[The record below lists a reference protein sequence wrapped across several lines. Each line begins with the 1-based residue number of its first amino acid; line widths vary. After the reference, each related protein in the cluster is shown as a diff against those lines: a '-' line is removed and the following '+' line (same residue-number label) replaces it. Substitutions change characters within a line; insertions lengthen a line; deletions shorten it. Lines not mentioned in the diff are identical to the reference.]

1 MNKRGLGTAIVAVL
15 GLFIMIIVIVFIAG
29 YNGLVDKDENVNSAF
44 SQIDVT
50 LAERYQK
57 ITSLV
62 STVNGL
68 QDHAEDIYNAI
79 TEARAAYATASAN
92 KDVEG
97 LIEADYLQSLALTDL
112 IALVVSEDNPN
123 ISATPAYLTLMDE
136 ISSSEAELAYAR
148 RVYNLAVEDYNAS
161 VRRFP
166 RIIIAN
172 MFSFDKERLYWKASD
187 GELEI
192 PEVVFND

>member
-79 TEARAAYATASAN
+79 TTARAAYATASAN
-92 KDVEG
+92 NDFGG
-97 LIEADYLQSLALTDL
+97 LIEADYLQSLALSSL
-112 IALVVSEDNPN
+112 IALVVNEDNPN

-148 RVYNLAVEDYNAS
+148 RTYNLSVETYNAS

-166 RIIIAN
+166 RIIIAKMLGFEN
-172 MFSFDKERLYWKASD
+172 ERLYWKANE
-187 GELEI
+187 GEIEI

>member
-1 MNKRGLGTAIVAVL
+1 MRLQK
-15 GLFIMIIVIVFIAG
+15 
-29 YNGLVDKDENVNSAF
+29 LVP
-44 SQIDVT
+44 
-50 LAERYQK
+50 
-57 ITSLV
+57 
-62 STVNGL
+62 
-68 QDHAEDIYNAI
+68 
-79 TEARAAYATASAN
+79 AYATASAN

-192 PEVVFND
+192 PEVVLMTRKLKGIFLIIVIVGYLSFLVFQSQGLS

>member
-1 MNKRGLGTAIVAVL
+1 MNKRSIGAAIGAVL
-15 GLFIMIIVIVFIAG
+15 GLLVIIIIIFITG

-44 SQIDVT
+44 SQVDVT

-62 STVNGL
+62 ATVNGL

-79 TEARAAYATASAN
+79 TEAREAYATASAN
-92 KDVEG
+92 KDIEG

-112 IALVVSEDNPN
+112 IALVVNEDNPN
-123 ISATPAYLTLMDE
+123 ISATPAYMTLMDE

-148 RVYNLAVEDYNAS
+148 RSYNLAVEDYNAS

-172 MFSFDKERLYWKASD
+172 MFNFEKERRYWKAD
-187 GELEI
+187 EGEIEI

>member
-1 MNKRGLGTAIVAVL
+1 MNKRGLGAAIIAVI
-15 GLFIMIIVIVFIAG
+15 GLFIMIIIIIVVTG

-44 SQIDVT
+44 SQIEVT

-62 STVNGL
+62 ATVNGL

-112 IALVVSEDNPN
+112 IALVVNEDNPY
-123 ISATPAYLTLMDE
+123 ISAEPAYTTLMDE

-148 RVYNLAVEDYNAS
+148 RSYNLAVEDYNAS

-166 RIIIAN
+166 RVIIAN
-172 MFSFDKERLYWKASD
+172 MFNFDKERVYWKAD
-187 GELEI
+187 EGEIEI

>member
-1 MNKRGLGTAIVAVL
+1 MNRKGLVAAILAVF
-15 GLFIMIIVIVFIAG
+15 GLIIIIIGIVFIAG
-29 YNGLVDKDENVNSAF
+29 YNGLVDRDENVNSSF
-44 SQIDVT
+44 SQIEVT

-79 TEARAAYATASAN
+79 TTARAAYATASAN
-92 KDVEG
+92 NDFGG
-97 LIEADYLQSLALTDL
+97 LIEADYLQSLALSSL
-112 IALVVSEDNPN
+112 IALVVNEDNPN

-148 RVYNLAVEDYNAS
+148 RTYNLSVETYNAS

-166 RIIIAN
+166 RIIIAKMLGFEN
-172 MFSFDKERLYWKASD
+172 ERLYWKANE
-187 GELEI
+187 GEIEI